1 MRIVITGGA
10 GFIGSNLVR
19 YLLEEIGAFVLNID
33 KLCFPG
39 SVNTLRAIAPSPRH
53 IFVERD
59 ICDTR
64 ALSEQLQ
71 AFGPDA
77 IIHLAAESH
86 VDRSIDSPEPFI
98 RSNIVGT
105 FSVLEAARGY
115 WRQLEAEKAAHFRLL
130 HVSTDEV
137 LGSLGAG
144 DPAFREADPYRPSS
158 PYAASKASS
167 DHLVRSWRHTYGL
180 PTVITNCSNNYGPFQ
195 FPEKLIPLAITNALS
210 SRAIPVYGTGRN
222 VRDWLYVED
231 HVRALHTVLTQGCVG
246 ESYHIG
252 GACERTNTDV
262 VTGVCDLLDEMLPKS
277 QNVPHRQ
284 LIRYVADRPGHD
296 FRYALN
302 TAKIRSELRWSP
314 SEDFES
320 GLRKTVA
327 WYIHN
332 RDWCHKVMGNTYGGE
347 RLGLGAAL
355 RSANG

>member
-19 YLLEEIGAFVLNID
+19 YLLEETGAYVLNID

-59 ICDTR
+59 ICDTE

-86 VDRSIDSPEPFI
+86 VDRSIESPEPFVH
-98 RSNIVGT
+98 SNIVGT
-105 FSVLEAARGY
+105 FSVLEAARAY
-115 WRQLEAEKAAHFRLL
+115 WRKLGATRAELFRLL

-137 LGSLGAG
+137 LGSLGAS
-144 DPAFREADPYRPSS
+144 DPAFREVDPYRPSS

-167 DHLVRSWRHTYGL
+167 DHLVRAWGHTYGL
-180 PTVITNCSNNYGPFQ
+180 PTLITNCSNNYGPFQ
-195 FPEKLIPLAITNALS
+195 FPEKLIPLAITKALS
-210 SRAIPVYGTGRN
+210 SQPIPVYGTGRN

-231 HVRALHTVLTQGCVG
+231 HARALHSVLRNGRPG

-252 GACERTNTDV
+252 SACERTNMDV
-262 VTGVCDLLDEMLPKS
+262 VTGICDLLDEMLPQS

-302 TAKIRSELRWSP
+302 TSKIRSELQWSP
-314 SEDFES
+314 REDFES

-332 RDWCHKVMGNTYGGE
+332 REWCHKVIENTYSGG
-347 RLGLGAAL
+347 RLGLGAA
-355 RSANG
+355 